1 MIETV
6 GSLTKALGQYPDSA
20 KIMVS
25 GLYGSTSEIEML
37 EKEEENRICGEC
49 KGKYTDIKVWIR
61 TDLMTG

>member
-6 GSLTKALGQYPDSA
+6 GSLRKALTQYPDSA

-25 GLYGSTSEIEML
+25 GLYSSTAEIDNL
-37 EKEEENRICGEC
+37 EKDEENRTCGEC
-49 KGKYTDIKVWIR
+49 GGKYTDIKVWIR

>member
-6 GSLTKALGQYPDSA
+6 GSLRKALAQYPDSA
-20 KIMVS
+20 KILVS
-25 GLYGSTSEIEML
+25 GCYGSEAEIEKL
-37 EKEEENRICGEC
+37 EEEKENRTCGEC